1 MRPTHAE
8 DERRGSLPAPSPVPG
23 CAAHLPYPRRHTV
36 GMVSPLYHLAWDTA
50 VSYSQ
55 RKAMVPGRQRN
66 KIQKGEGQPRSLRK
80 NMEGT
85 SLAVQWLAP

>member
-23 CAAHLPYPRRHTV
+23 CAAHLPYPRRHCV

-55 RKAMVPGRQRN
+55 RKAMVPGRHRN